1 MCVTSAANASIAT
14 IDMQMR
20 SRGGLPASGGTI
32 NLRPICISAFARVFD
47 ARGCSMRLIAA
58 AVMVLLLSGGAYAQ
72 GGINLLDNEKP
83 VDPERVEKQREIDR
97 AYQEKVKRQP
107 AAQTPAAANDPW
119 GAVRSSE
126 TTQGKGQKNR

>member
-1 MCVTSAANASIAT
+1 
-14 IDMQMR
+14 
-20 SRGGLPASGGTI
+20 
-32 NLRPICISAFARVFD
+32 
-47 ARGCSMRLIAA
+47 MRLIAA

-72 GGINLLDNEKP
+72 PGINLLDNDQP
-83 VDPERVEKQREIDR
+83 VDPEKAEKQKEIDR
-97 AYQEKVKRQP
+97 KYQEKIKRQP

>member
-1 MCVTSAANASIAT
+1 
-14 IDMQMR
+14 
-20 SRGGLPASGGTI
+20 
-32 NLRPICISAFARVFD
+32 
-47 ARGCSMRLIAA
+47 MRLIAA

-72 GGINLLDNEKP
+72 GAGINLLDNERP

>member
-1 MCVTSAANASIAT
+1 
-14 IDMQMR
+14 
-20 SRGGLPASGGTI
+20 
-32 NLRPICISAFARVFD
+32 
-47 ARGCSMRLIAA
+47 MRLIAA

-72 GGINLLDNEKP
+72 GAGINLLDNERP

-107 AAQTPAAANDPW
+107 AAQAPAAANDPW

>member
-14 IDMQMR
+14 IDMQVYP
-20 SRGGLPASGGTI
+20 RGGLPASDGTI
-32 NLRPICISAFARVFD
+32 NLRRICISAFTRVFD

-72 GGINLLDNEKP
+72 PGINLLDNDQP
-83 VDPERVEKQREIDR
+83 VDPEKAEKQKEIDR
-97 AYQEKVKRQP
+97 KYQEKIKRQP